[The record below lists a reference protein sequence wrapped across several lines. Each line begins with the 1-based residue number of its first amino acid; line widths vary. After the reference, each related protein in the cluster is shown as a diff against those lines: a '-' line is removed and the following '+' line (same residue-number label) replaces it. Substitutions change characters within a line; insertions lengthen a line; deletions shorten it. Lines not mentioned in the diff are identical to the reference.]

1 MNALSDQCQLCFFAL
16 VFVITNAQQFGTI
29 DDLALIW
36 VGSRHRPD
44 WNKELFTPY
53 LVHEYPDGHKSWL
66 FDGFLMIDGRT
77 HGEREVGE
85 DYSSYLNRKYTFGEA
100 NFTHADK
107 DMWEW
112 LLHRQLGSY
121 ANLACRALDD
131 RIGEL
136 LPELGIPA
144 GKHKVVMTLPIS
156 YQAYNG
162 WGRIDGRMLDFRYL
176 EDKIAAMEW
185 YVDLLL
191 EE

>member
-1 MNALSDQCQLCFFAL
+1 MNALRSMSTLFFAL

-44 WNKELFTPY
+44 WNKELFTQY

-131 RIGEL
+131 
-136 LPELGIPA
+136 
-144 GKHKVVMTLPIS
+144 
-156 YQAYNG
+156 
-162 WGRIDGRMLDFRYL
+162 
-176 EDKIAAMEW
+176 
-185 YVDLLL
+185 
-191 EE
+191 